1 MAKTQGL
8 LERLQNGFVLGDGGY
23 LMGLRLRGFLEHGSM
38 TPEVVAKHPEEVQ
51 RITQEFKDAGA
62 EVLQTLTFFGTS
74 NMLERA
80 GFGERAEEINRTACR
95 IARQI
100 AADEA
105 LVAGNLNS
113 PSILYQDYDPSD
125 SASQER
131 TRAWLQEQLPWIV
144 DEKVDFLIL
153 ETFSWLDE
161 ALVALEVVRDV
172 GLPVVATVSMEGEEG
187 KTLDGFAADE
197 CARRMVDA
205 GVDVV
210 GVNCLW
216 GPDKMLDYA
225 VAMRRAVDVPVC
237 CQPSAWHSWWS
248 PGDPVP
254 PLHFAQFVKKAKQE
268 DIRFLGACCGAG
280 PEHIEAMAQV
290 MVS

>member
-1 MAKTQGL
+1 LAKKQGL

-23 LMGLRLRGFLEHGSM
+23 LMELRLRGFLEKESM

-100 AADEA
+100 AGEEA

-113 PSILYQDYDPSD
+113 PSIYQDYDPSD

-172 GLPVVATVSMEGEEG
+172 GLPIVATVSMEEKEG

-197 CARRMVDA
+197 CARRMVEA
-205 GVDVV
+205 GADVV

-225 VAMRRAVDVPVC
+225 VAMRQAVEVPVC

-254 PLHFAQFVKKAKQE
+254 PLRFAQFVKEAMRE

-280 PEHIEAMAQV
+280 PEHIEAMAQA